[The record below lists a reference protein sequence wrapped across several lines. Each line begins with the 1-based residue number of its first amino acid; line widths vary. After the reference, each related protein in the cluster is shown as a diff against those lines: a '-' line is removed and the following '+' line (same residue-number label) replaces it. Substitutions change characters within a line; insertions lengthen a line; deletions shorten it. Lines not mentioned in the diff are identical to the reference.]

1 MEWYLL
7 INIWVDLCVDN
18 IYIDSICL
26 YVWYCFECVI
36 NNSDV
41 LMLVIGCILGL
52 ILIVFGFIF
61 FNRMFIMFY
70 YNWIK
75 IFYKMLMI
83 DVVYWL

>member
-52 ILIVFGFIF
+52 KLIVFGFIF
-61 FNRMFIMFY
+61 FNRMFIMFIIIELKFF
-70 YNWIK
+70 IK
-75 IFYKMLMI
+75 C
-83 DVVYWL
+83 

>member
-52 ILIVFGFIF
+52 MLIVFGIIF
-61 FNRMFIMFY
+61 FNRMFIMFIIIELKFF
-70 YNWIK
+70 IK
-75 IFYKMLMI
+75 C
-83 DVVYWL
+83 

>member
-1 MEWYLL
+1 MERYLL

-61 FNRMFIMFY
+61 FNRMFIMFII
-70 YNWIK
+70 IK
-75 IFYKMLMI
+75 LKFFIKC
-83 DVVYWL
+83 

>member
-61 FNRMFIMFY
+61 FNRMFIMFIIIELKFF
-70 YNWIK
+70 IK
-75 IFYKMLMI
+75 C
-83 DVVYWL
+83 

>member
-18 IYIDSICL
+18 IYIDSFCL

-61 FNRMFIMFY
+61 FNRMFIMFIIIELKFF
-70 YNWIK
+70 IK
-75 IFYKMLMI
+75 C
-83 DVVYWL
+83 

>member
-18 IYIDSICL
+18 IYKDSICL

-52 ILIVFGFIF
+52 ILIVFLIEC
-61 FNRMFIMFY
+61 
-70 YNWIK
+70 
-75 IFYKMLMI
+75 L
-83 DVVYWL
+83 LCLL